1 MSAPPAPPAGSVA
14 DPRYA
19 ERIPVIGSVVDRQ
32 VSVFAPPSSPLGPK
46 TAAGASVVYRDLP
59 LITISTDWDVES
71 VRGAL
76 RENMTGLFD
85 RPAQLADAVV
95 GDDRVQATFGSLTS
109 ALLGCETIF
118 EPANDSAAA
127 KEACDA
133 WVPCWPKIGGYGSLG
148 WMTVYG
154 KIMGWAPLQL
164 VWDTTGPVWAPEM
177 RPWHQ
182 RFSYWHWN
190 LRRFIAI
197 SQDGQIAIE
206 PGNGKWV
213 LHAPWG
219 DYRPWVFGALRAVAQ
234 PWLIRHF
241 AYRDWARFSEVHG
254 IPIKK
259 ASCPASASPDQRSS
273 FEAALTNLPSETTVL
288 LAKGLEGQGSDYDL
302 ELLEATDTAWESFPG
317 LIDRCDMSIVLAF
330 LFQNLTTEVRGG
342 SLAATTAHMDV
353 LAKAVARENMT
364 MQATI
369 RPQVARPFA
378 FLNFGDPDL
387 APKTRYDVQSAEAH
401 KAVATLAAELGRF
414 LQSLR
419 ASGGKVTDLRGFLT
433 RSGMPDP
440 GEIEA
445 VDPVTVEARMAGAT
459 GEVSEAVD
467 TSATP
472 TVSSSI
478 PPTSACFA

>member
-1 MSAPPAPPAGSVA
+1 MLGSVTDQRVEA
-14 DPRYA
+14 
-19 ERIPVIGSVVDRQ
+19 
-32 VSVFAPPSSPLGPK
+32 FAPPSSPLGSGS
-46 TAAGASVVYRDLP
+46 ASGASVVYRDLP
-59 LITISTDWDVES
+59 LVTISTDWDVDS

-76 RENMTGLFD
+76 RQNMCGMFD
-85 RPAQLADAVV
+85 LPAQLADAVI
-95 GDDRVQATFGSLTS
+95 GDDRVQATFGSLIS

-118 EPANDSAAA
+118 EPSNDSAAA
-127 KEACDA
+127 REVCDA
-133 WVPCWPKIGGYGSLG
+133 WRPCWPKIGGYGSLG
-148 WMTVYG
+148 WLAVYG
-154 KIMGWAPLQL
+154 KIMGWSTAQL
-164 VWDTTGPVWAPEM
+164 VWDTTGPVWAPEL
-177 RPWHQ
+177 RPWYQ
-182 RFSYWHWN
+182 RYTYYHWN

-219 DYRPWVFGALRAVAQ
+219 EYRPWVFGALRAVAQ

-259 ASCPASASPDQRSS
+259 ASCPASASPEQRSA
-273 FEAALTNLPSETTVL
+273 FEAALTSLPSETTVL
-288 LAKGLEGQGSDYDL
+288 LSKGLEGQGSDYDL
-302 ELLEATDTAWESFPG
+302 DLLEATDAAWESFPG

-330 LFQNLTTEVRGG
+330 LFQNLTTEVQGG
-342 SLAATTAHMDV
+342 SFAATTAHADV

-369 RPQVARPFA
+369 GPQVARPFA
-378 FLNFGDPDL
+378 FFNFGDPDL
-387 APKTRYDVQSAEAH
+387 APKTRYDVQSVEAQ

-419 ASGGKVTDLRGFLT
+419 ASGGKITDLRGFLR
-433 RSGMPDP
+433 RSGVPDTGP
-440 GEIEA
+440 IEA

-459 GEVSEAVD
+459 GDVTESTTTD
-467 TSATP
+467 ATP
-472 TVSSSI
+472 AT
-478 PPTSACFA
+478 PPKGEQ